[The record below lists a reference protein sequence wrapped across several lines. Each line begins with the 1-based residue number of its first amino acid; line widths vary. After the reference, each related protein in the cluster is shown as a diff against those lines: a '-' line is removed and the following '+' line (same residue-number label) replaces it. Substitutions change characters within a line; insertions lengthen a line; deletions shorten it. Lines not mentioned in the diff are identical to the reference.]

1 MGNIKTTVA
10 RKAEYIYIFS
20 FFAGIILANV
30 LGVEQLKQY
39 GVLNEYFIQ
48 QLLYASINY
57 NDLFLYVAENRG
69 AIFLLLFVFGLTRL
83 GIPVH
88 FLYLAWNGFSFG
100 MAMVSVIVS
109 FGIRG
114 IPVLCAFLFPHYLFY
129 VPLYLLLFGFACYMT
144 KKEMIGQ
151 KLSFRLPKAVMFFG
165 GAVIILGLFTMGI
178 MTESYVNPYIIKKLV
193 KFL

>member
-1 MGNIKTTVA
+1 MDNIKTTLA
-10 RKAEYIYIFS
+10 RKAEYVYLLS
-20 FFAGIILANV
+20 FFAGIILANA

-69 AIFLLLFVFGLTRL
+69 AVFLLLFVFGLTRH

-100 MAMVSVIVS
+100 VAMVSVIVS

-114 IPVLCAFLFPHYLFY
+114 IPVLCAFLLPHYLFY
-129 VPLYLLLFGFACYMT
+129 IPLYLLLFGFACYMA
-144 KKEMIGQ
+144 KKEMTGQ
-151 KLSFRLPKAVMFFG
+151 NLSRRLPKAVVFLAG
-165 GAVIILGLFTMGI
+165 TVIVLGLFTMGI
-178 MTESYVNPYIIKKLV
+178 MTESYVNPHIIKKLV
-193 KFL
+193 KIL